1 MDPEVPSGTPGCEV
15 CGSACC
21 GFFGVLAEPDGRARP
36 YSCCFRFE
44 ARVIRQVCTSA
55 SWLLT
60 YQHGQRSSCLQTL
73 AHALGRVWPSQS
85 ACALLI

>member
-36 YSCCFRFE
+36 YSCCLRFE
-44 ARVIRQVCTSA
+44 ARVVWQVCTSA

-60 YQHGQRSSCLQTL
+60 YQHGQRLSLSLTL
-73 AHALGRVWPSQS
+73 CHALGRVWPLR
-85 ACALLI
+85 CVRALLI